1 MKRFCARRFFIV
13 LAAVTVVFASCRQ
26 HIGIEKNYGE
36 VVVALGG
43 TARAVTASGLPE
55 LSADNT
61 VITIT
66 DKDGSELAKG
76 TTGISIQLAIG
87 TEITV
92 KADVET
98 AAGYWTGK
106 KMHTVKAG
114 LNAIN
119 VTLSKMPARTTNLS
133 FSPND
138 DGSALHVML
147 GNKTLA
153 SKADSKSRLKVSR
166 DGIGRVY
173 LLYTDLSAVPT
184 ADRLR
189 RFNVDGEIDKDFTL
203 SLPDSLRGISQ
214 MSVDAKT
221 GNIFLIDSTGAAPRA
236 LCMTEDGVVY
246 SGNLASAVSGISA
259 IHAVAAFDGTLF
271 FAARTDADEK
281 LFAVKTQLQDSGTKT
296 LLLTKAAEATLEKL
310 TQVSGAETVYADMY
324 ADAQGVCV
332 LLNAGNTKSENGAV
346 YSAGKIV
353 CYTYTGSGFTDK
365 TGAGLNPA
373 HAADGGIAFD
383 AQYFS
388 KPVAFIGYDKDNL
401 YIADDGADI
410 VYKNENFRADGNKNR
425 IAALNRQS
433 KTIAFTDTTAKWFME
448 YDAYKLPTTPVVSWE
463 KGDDSTVYG
472 MKYWTSADGTAAFSE
487 AHKLWVSSNDQI
499 KPSDVFCYDQDGNLY
514 IHYMDGN
521 YSKVRRFALKADGSY
536 DTAATKDAQLKS
548 DGQVTA
554 IAADVSDGKNC
565 LYVVHQ
571 QSATTDWKIKK
582 YEWTGAAFDGFTAST
597 AYTIAGDAALPG
609 NITALAANK
618 DGLFAAVQREE
629 PISEKKYSLF
639 IRKYKKESPVEAGN
653 VDVIPNTDMEA
664 SHASHAS
671 YKNFRGEINAMQI
684 QNGILYCGVTTKEML
699 QKEAGTPPQYKV
711 DEFKTSGALYK
722 VGKTADT
729 LGGTAQKLLD
739 KSFNDSE
746 KNGYGFY
753 RFNALQ
759 HGSFVIASDGAWGI
773 KGTVPSSGTE
783 RPEIHNTKKVITCD
797 ITGGNINEDTSGGN
811 FSKALKRPDT
821 DGGFTWY

>member
-66 DKDGSELAKG
+66 DKDGQELAKG

-98 AAGYWTGK
+98 TAGYWTGK

-138 DGSALHVML
+138 DGSTLHVML

-153 SKADSKSRLKVSR
+153 SKADCKSRLKVSR

-173 LLYTDLSAVPT
+173 LLYTDLSAAPT

-221 GNIFLIDSTGAAPRA
+221 GNIFLIDNTGTTPRA
-236 LCMTEDGVVY
+236 LCMTEDGVAY
-246 SGNLASAVSGISA
+246 SGNLAPVAPGISA

-271 FAARTDADEK
+271 FAARTGADEK
-281 LFAVKTQLQDSGTKT
+281 LFAVKIQLQDSGTKT
-296 LLLTKAAEATLEKL
+296 LLLTKTAEATLEKL
-310 TQVSGAETVYADMY
+310 TPASVNGAETVYADMY

-365 TGAGLNPA
+365 TDAGLNPA
-373 HAADGGIAFD
+373 HAADRGIAFD

-388 KPVAFIGYDKDNL
+388 KPAAFIGYDKDNL

-425 IAALNRQS
+425 IAAFNRQS
-433 KTIAFTDTTAKWFME
+433 KTIAFTDTTAKWFTE
-448 YDAYKLPTTPVVSWE
+448 YDAYKLPHTPVISWE

-472 MKYWTSADGTAAFSE
+472 MKYWTSTDGKTAFAE
-487 AHKLWVSSNDQI
+487 AHKLWVSDDYQI
-499 KPSDVFCYDQDGNLY
+499 KPSDVFCHDQDGNLY
-514 IHYMDGN
+514 IQYMDGN

-536 DTAATKDAQLKS
+536 DTAAPKDAQLES
-548 DGQVTA
+548 EGLVTA

-571 QSATTDWKIKK
+571 QMASSNWKIKK
-582 YEWTGAAFDGFTAST
+582 YEWTGAAFDGFTVST
-597 AYTIAGDAALPG
+597 AYTIAGNAALPG

-618 DGLFAAVQREE
+618 DGLFAALRKGTSSTHYTLA
-629 PISEKKYSLF
+629 IKKYS
-639 IRKYKKESPVEAGN
+639 KGVAEPVDSEVTVENAPF
-653 VDVIPNTDMEA
+653 VVA
-664 SHASHAS
+664 SKS
-671 YKNFRGEINAMQI
+671 FVGIINAMQI
-684 QNGILYCGVTTKEML
+684 QNSVLYCGITTEESVK
-699 QKEAGTPPQYKV
+699 KYVGVPPTHKV
-711 DEFKTSGALYK
+711 DEFKTSGTLYK
-722 VGKTADT
+722 VSKTAAF
-729 LGGTAQKLLD
+729 GGTVQKLLD

-753 RFNALQ
+753 RFNALR

-773 KGTVPSSGTE
+773 KGTVPSGGTE
-783 RPEIHNTKKVITCD
+783 HPEIHNTKKVITCD
-797 ITGGNINEDTSGGN
+797 TTDGNVNEGTSGGK
-811 FSKALKRPDT
+811 FSKELKRPNT

>member
-43 TARAVTASGLPE
+43 TARAVTALGLPE

-66 DKDGSELAKG
+66 DKDGQELAKG

-98 AAGYWTGK
+98 TAGYWTGK

-138 DGSALHVML
+138 DGSTLRVTL

-173 LLYTDLSAVPT
+173 LLYTDLSAATPE
-184 ADRLR
+184 DRLR
-189 RFNVDGEIDKDFTL
+189 RFNVDGDIDKDFTL

-221 GNIFLIDSTGAAPRA
+221 GNIFLIDNTGTTPRA
-236 LCMTEDGVVY
+236 LCMTEDGVAY
-246 SGNLASAVSGISA
+246 SGNLASAASGMSK

-271 FAARTDADEK
+271 FAARTGADEK
-281 LFAVKTQLQDSGTKT
+281 LFAVKTQLPDSGTKT

-365 TGAGLNPA
+365 TDAGLNPA
-373 HAADGGIAFD
+373 HAADGGIAFNAD
-383 AQYFS
+383 YFS

-425 IAALNRQS
+425 IAAFNRQA
-433 KTIAFTDTTAKWFME
+433 KTIAFTDTTAKWFTE
-448 YDAYKLPTTPVVSWE
+448 YDAYKLPHTPVLSWE

-472 MKYWTSADGTAAFSE
+472 MKYWTSADGKTAFSE
-487 AHKLWVSSNDQI
+487 AHKLWVSSNYQI

-514 IHYMDGN
+514 IHYMDEN
-521 YSKVRRFALKADGSY
+521 HSKVRRFALKADGSY
-536 DTAATKDAQLKS
+536 DTAATKDAQLES
-548 DGQVTA
+548 EGLVTA

-571 QSATTDWKIKK
+571 QMASSNWEIKK
-582 YEWTGAAFDGFTAST
+582 YEWTGAAFDGFTVST
-597 AYTIAGDAALPG
+597 AYTIAGDASLQG

-618 DGLFAAVQREE
+618 DGLFAALRKGTSSTHYTLA
-629 PISEKKYSLF
+629 IKKYS
-639 IRKYKKESPVEAGN
+639 KGVAEPVDSEVTVENAPF
-653 VDVIPNTDMEA
+653 VVA
-664 SHASHAS
+664 SKS
-671 YKNFRGEINAMQI
+671 FVGIINAMQI
-684 QNGILYCGVTTKEML
+684 QNSVLYCGITTEESVK
-699 QKEAGTPPQYKV
+699 KYVGVPATHKV

-722 VGKTADT
+722 VSKTAAF
-729 LGGTAQKLLD
+729 GGTAQKLLD
-739 KSFNDSE
+739 KPFNDSE

-753 RFNALQ
+753 RFNALR

-773 KGTVPSSGTE
+773 KGTVPSGGTE
-783 RPEIHNTKKVITCD
+783 HSEIHNTKKVITCD
-797 ITGGNINEDTSGGN
+797 ITGGNVNEDTSGGK
-811 FSKALKRPDT
+811 FSKALKRSGT

>member
-1 MKRFCARRFFIV
+1 MKQFCARRFCIV

-66 DKDGSELAKG
+66 DKDGRELAKG
-76 TTGISIQLAIG
+76 TTGISIQLTIG

-98 AAGYWTGK
+98 TAGYWTGK

-138 DGSALHVML
+138 DGSTLLVML

-173 LLYTDLSAVPT
+173 LLYTDLSAATPE
-184 ADRLR
+184 DRLR
-189 RFNVDGEIDKDFTL
+189 RFNVDGDIDKDFTL
-203 SLPDSLRGISQ
+203 SPPDSLRSISQ
-214 MSVDAKT
+214 MSVDART

-246 SGNLASAVSGISA
+246 SGNLASAVSGMSK

-271 FAARTDADEK
+271 FAARTDAAEK
-281 LFAVKTQLQDSGTKT
+281 LFAVKTQLQASGTKM
-296 LLLTKAAEATLEKL
+296 LLLTKPAEATLEKL

-365 TGAGLNPA
+365 TGAGLNSV

-383 AQYFS
+383 ADYFS

-425 IAALNRQS
+425 IAAFNRQA
-433 KTIAFTDTTAKWFME
+433 KTIAFTDTTAKWFTE
-448 YDAYKLPTTPVVSWE
+448 YDAYKLPHTPVLSWE

-472 MKYWTSADGTAAFSE
+472 VKYWTSADGKTAFSE

-499 KPSDVFCYDQDGNLY
+499 KPSDVFCHDQDGNLY
-514 IHYMDGN
+514 IHYMDEN
-521 YSKVRRFALKADGSY
+521 HSKVRRFALKADGSY
-536 DTAATKDAQLKS
+536 DIAATKDAQLES
-548 DGQVTA
+548 EGLVTA

-571 QSATTDWKIKK
+571 QMASSNWEIKK
-582 YEWTGAAFDGFTAST
+582 YEWTGAAFNGSTVST
-597 AYTIAGDAALPG
+597 AYTITGNASSPG
-609 NITALAANK
+609 NITALAANR
-618 DGLFAAVQREE
+618 DGLFAALRKVTSSTHYTLA
-629 PISEKKYSLF
+629 IKKYS
-639 IRKYKKESPVEAGN
+639 KGVVASVDPEVTVENAPF
-653 VDVIPNTDMEA
+653 VVA
-664 SHASHAS
+664 SKS
-671 YKNFRGEINAMQI
+671 FVGIINAMQI
-684 QNGILYCGVTTKEML
+684 QNSVLYCGITTEESVK
-699 QKEAGTPPQYKV
+699 KYVGTHKV

-722 VGKTADT
+722 VSETAAF
-729 LGGTAQKLLD
+729 GGTAQKLLD

-746 KNGYGFY
+746 KNGY
-753 RFNALQ
+753 RFNALR

-773 KGTVPSSGTE
+773 KGTVPSGGTE
-783 RPEIHNTKKVITCD
+783 HPEIHNTKKVITCD
-797 ITGGNINEDTSGGN
+797 TTDGNVNEGTSGGK
-811 FSKALKRPDT
+811 FSKELKRPNT

>member
-1 MKRFCARRFFIV
+1 MKRFCARKFFIV

-66 DKDGSELAKG
+66 DKDGRELAKG

-98 AAGYWTGK
+98 TAGYWTGK

-119 VTLSKMPARTTNLS
+119 ITLSKMPARTTNLS

-153 SKADSKSRLKVSR
+153 SKADCKSRLKVSR

-173 LLYTDLSAVPT
+173 LLYTDLSAAPT

-203 SLPDSLRGISQ
+203 SPPDSLRGISQ

-221 GNIFLIDSTGAAPRA
+221 GNIFLVDNTGTTPRA
-236 LCMTEDGVVY
+236 LCMTEDGVAY
-246 SGNLASAVSGISA
+246 SGNLASAVSGMSK

-271 FAARTDADEK
+271 FAARTGAGEK
-281 LFAVKTQLQDSGTKT
+281 LFAVKPQLQDSGTKT
-296 LLLTKAAEATLEKL
+296 ILLTKTAEATLEKL
-310 TQVSGAETVYADMY
+310 TQVSGAETVCADMY

-353 CYTYTGSGFTDK
+353 CYTYTGSGFTNKRDE
-365 TGAGLNPA
+365 GLNPA
-373 HAADGGIAFD
+373 HAENGGIPFD
-383 AQYFS
+383 ADYFS

-410 VYKNENFRADGNKNR
+410 VYKNENFRTDGNKNR
-425 IAALNRQS
+425 IAAFNRQS
-433 KTIAFTDTTAKWFME
+433 KTIAFTDTTAKWFTE
-448 YDAYKLPTTPVVSWE
+448 YDAYKLPTTPVISWE

-472 MKYWTSADGTAAFSE
+472 MKYWTSADGKTAFSE
-487 AHKLWVSSNDQI
+487 AHKLWVSSNYQI
-499 KPSDVFCYDQDGNLY
+499 KPSDVFCHDQNGNLY

-536 DTAATKDAQLKS
+536 DTAATKDAQLES
-548 DGQVTA
+548 EGLVTA

-571 QSATTDWKIKK
+571 HSATTDWKIKK
-582 YEWTGAAFDGFTAST
+582 YEWTGAAFDGFTVST
-597 AYTIAGDAALPG
+597 AYTITGNAASPG
-609 NITALAANK
+609 NITALAANR

-664 SHASHAS
+664 RHVSHAP
-671 YKNFRGEINAMQI
+671 YKNFRGKINVMQI
-684 QNGILYCGVTTKEML
+684 QNGVLYCGITTREML

-711 DEFKTSGALYK
+711 DEFKNSGALYK
-722 VGKTADT
+722 VSETAAF
-729 LGGTAQKLLD
+729 GGTVQKLLD
-739 KSFNDSE
+739 KPFNDSE

-753 RFNALQ
+753 RFNALR

-773 KGTVPSSGTE
+773 KGTVPSGGTE
-783 RPEIHNTKKVITCD
+783 HPEIHNTKKVITCD

-811 FSKALKRPDT
+811 FSKALTRPDT
-821 DGGFTWY
+821 DGGFTW